1 MKTASLLILATTAVL
16 TACAVGDASKP
27 AAVSKLPP
35 MPQPADNPATPAKV
49 ALGKQ
54 LFADPRLSGSGKMAC
69 QSCHYR
75 DLGWTDAQVLSRKDD
90 GNLNTRHTPTLY
102 NVGYQ
107 TAWYWDGRATT
118 LEGQILAAWRA
129 QIGADPAKVTAVIN
143 AVPGYRSQFVAVWGA
158 EATPDTI
165 VKTLGAFFRTFVS
178 TDSPWDRYE
187 AGDSNAVSK
196 DAIAGQA
203 LFAGKGRCTTCHTPP
218 YYGNSTFFNTGLEHG
233 KDKPDPGP
241 LQRHQERGRPRCLQD
256 ADAAL
261 GGAVRTVLPR
271 RQCGHAE
278 GRRALHGRRRQARP
292 EQVAGAAAHRP
303 ERGRDRPDRR
313 LPEQPDQHRNLGAAQ
328 AALKPSSQPPLTPE
342 VLPMKTFTPPLH
354 AAGRRRPGL
363 HRCRS
368 PRTPRSASASPAG
381 PASRR

>member
-1 MKTASLLILATTAVL
+1 MKTSLLLILVTAVLL
-16 TACAVGDASKP
+16 TACAGGDAPKP

-69 QSCHYR
+69 QSCDYR
-75 DLGWTDAQVLSRKDD
+75 DLGWADATVLSRKDD

-118 LEGQILAAWRA
+118 LEAQILAAWRA
-129 QIGADPAKVTAVIN
+129 QTGADPAKVATVLN
-143 AVPGYRSQFVAVWGA
+143 SVPDYRNQFIAVWGS

-187 AGDSNAVSK
+187 AGASNAVSK

-203 LFAGKGRCTTCHTPP
+203 LFAGKGRCTTCHAPP
-218 YYGNSTFFNTGLEHG
+218 YYGNSTFFNIGLEHG
-233 KDKPDPGP
+233 KDKVDPGRFNVTKNEADRGAFKTPTLRSVALSAPYFHDGSAATLKDAVRYMAGGGKPDPNKS
-241 LQRHQERGRPRCLQD
+241 
-256 ADAAL
+256 AAL
-261 GGAVRTVLPR
+261 QPTGLNE
-271 RQCGHAE
+271 AE
-278 GRRALHGRRRQARP
+278 IDQIVVFLNSLTSTEP
-292 EQVAGAAAHRP
+292 W
-303 ERGRDRPDRR
+303 
-313 LPEQPDQHRNLGAAQ
+313 EQP
-328 AALKPSSQPPLTPE
+328 K
-342 VLPMKTFTPPLH
+342 LP
-354 AAGRRRPGL
+354 
-363 HRCRS
+363 
-368 PRTPRSASASPAG
+368 
-381 PASRR
+381 